1 MRRNNT
7 LTFLFIFT
15 FHLFIFTLFSQE
27 RGKELTL
34 DDIFNST
41 KFAQKSLR
49 SINWMNDGKAFLFL
63 QTDTAKKQTDIWK
76 YDVVTGQRSLFV
88 DASKLVLSD
97 SDKAFKISNY
107 ILSPDN
113 KKILFTGVLPA
124 RAIKSG
130 GNFYIYDLQT
140 KVFQQLTDT
149 IGEQLNIKFSPNGK
163 MIGFV
168 RENNIFIIDIETK
181 VETQLT
187 FDGEKHIMNGRFDWV
202 YEEEWSIIDG
212 WVWSPDSKNIAFWQ
226 LDERRVPEY
235 PLTDYTR
242 THPKS
247 VPMRYPKA
255 GDPNSIVKIGVVSIE
270 SKTIKWLDIGTDD
283 DIYIPRIYWTAK
295 PNMLAIFRVN
305 RLQNKL
311 EILEAD
317 IKSGTSSI
325 ILTDESKTWLDIEQS
340 NYLFLKDGRF
350 LWASEKDG
358 YQHIYITTFG
368 KHTKQITKGNW
379 EVDKI
384 LSVDETKGIVYF
396 TATEQSPL
404 ERHLYK
410 IKFDGTG
417 FKRITTEA
425 GTHSINF
432 SPDGSVYIDTYSDAY
447 TLPKIRLHKNDGKL
461 IRVIEENIV
470 TAFDEYKLSK
480 KEFFNFK
487 TSDGVLLNG
496 WMMKPVDFDPTKK
509 YPVLMYVYGGP
520 GSQTVSNSWDRN
532 NLWYTLL
539 TQKGYIIV
547 SIDGRGT
554 GARGKEFKSIVYK
567 NLGKWETHDQ
577 IEGAKYL
584 ASLPFVEE
592 SRIGIWGWSYGGY
605 MAAMCILL
613 GNEVFKTAIAVAPVT
628 DWKFYDTIYTER
640 YMQTP
645 QLNPEGYK
653 QGSTLTYADQLK
665 GNLLLIHGTA
675 DDNVHWQNTIILVN
689 ELQKKNKQFQTA
701 FYPGGTHGVASGIV
715 RLQLYTMITNYILE
729 KL

>member
-1 MRRNNT
+1 VS
-7 LTFLFIFT
+7 FG
-15 FHLFIFTLFSQE
+15 QE
-27 RGKELTL
+27 KGKELTL
-34 DDIFNST
+34 EDIFNST

-49 SINWMNDGKAFLFL
+49 SVTWMQDGKAFLFL
-63 QTDTAKKQTDIWK
+63 QTDTTKKQTDIWK
-76 YDVVTGQRSLFV
+76 YDVTSGKRTLIV
-88 DASKLVLSD
+88 DASKLVLND

-107 ILSPDN
+107 ILSPDA
-113 KKILFTGVLPA
+113 KKILFTGVVPA
-124 RAIKSG
+124 RSMKSG

-140 KVFQQLTDT
+140 EVFQQLTDT
-149 IGEQLNIKFSPNGK
+149 QAEQMNVKYSPDGK
-163 MIGFV
+163 KIGFV
-168 RENNIFIIDIETK
+168 RDNNIFMIDKETR

-212 WVWSPDSKNIAFWQ
+212 WLWSPDGKNIAFWQ

-235 PLTDYTR
+235 QITDFNPQ
-242 THPKS
+242 HPKIET
-247 VPMRYPKA
+247 MRYPKA
-255 GDPNSIVKIGVVSIE
+255 GDPNSIVKIGVVSVETKIMA
-270 SKTIKWLDIGTDD
+270 WMDIGTDD

-295 PNMLAIFRVN
+295 PGKLAIFRVN

-311 EILEAD
+311 EVLEAD
-317 IKSGTSSI
+317 INTGSSSI
-325 ILTDESKTWLDIEQS
+325 VLTDESKTWLDIEQS
-340 NYLFLKDGRF
+340 NYIFLKDGRL

-358 YQHIYITTFG
+358 YRHIYLTTFG
-368 KHTKQITKGNW
+368 KQTEQITKGSW

-384 LSVDETKGIVYF
+384 LKVDEANDVIYF
-396 TATEQSPL
+396 TATEKSPL

-410 IKFDGTG
+410 IKLDRTG
-417 FKRITTEA
+417 FKRISAEE

-432 SPDGSVYIDTYSDAY
+432 SPDYSVYIDTYSDAY

-461 IRVIEENIV
+461 IRIIEENTV

-480 KEFFNFK
+480 KEFFYFQ
-487 TSDGVLLNG
+487 TSDGVSLNG
-496 WMMKPVDFDPTKK
+496 WMMTPVDFNPTKK

-520 GSQTVSNSWDRN
+520 ASQTVTNSWDRN

-554 GARGKEFKSIVYK
+554 GARGNEFKAIAYK
-567 NLGKWETHDQ
+567 NLGKWDTHDQ

-584 ASLPFVEE
+584 ASLPFVDA

-605 MAAMCILL
+605 MAAMSILL
-613 GNEVFKTAIAVAPVT
+613 GNEVFKTAVAVASVT

-640 YMQTP
+640 FMQTP

-653 QGSTLTYADQLK
+653 QGSTLTYADKLK

-675 DDNVHWQNTIILVN
+675 DDNVHWQNTITLVN
-689 ELQKKNKQFQTA
+689 GLQKNNKQFQTA
-701 FYPGGTHGVASGIV
+701 FYPGGTHGVAGGNG

>member
-1 MRRNNT
+1 M
-7 LTFLFIFT
+7 L
-15 FHLFIFTLFSQE
+15 
-27 RGKELTL
+27 
-34 DDIFNST
+34 
-41 KFAQKSLR
+41 
-49 SINWMNDGKAFLFL
+49 DGKAFLYL

-76 YDVVTGQRSLFV
+76 YDVATGQRSLFV
-88 DASKLVLSD
+88 DASKLVMND
-97 SDKAFKISNY
+97 TDKAFKISNY
-107 ILSPDN
+107 ILSPDA
-113 KKILFTGVLPA
+113 KKILFTGVIPA
-124 RAIKSG
+124 RAMKSG

-140 KVFQQLTDT
+140 EVFHQLTDT
-149 IGEQLNIKFSPNGK
+149 HADQMIVKFSPDGK
-163 MIGFV
+163 KVGFV
-168 RENNIFIIDIETK
+168 RDNNIFIIDIETK

-212 WVWSPDSKNIAFWQ
+212 WLWSPDSKNIAFWQ

-235 PLTDYTR
+235 PLTDYTQ
-242 THPKS
+242 THPK
-247 VPMRYPKA
+247 PETMRYPKA
-255 GDPNSIVKIGVVSIE
+255 GDTNSIVKIGVVSVDTKN
-270 SKTIKWLDIGTDD
+270 SVWMNIGADD

-295 PNMLAIFRVN
+295 PGKLAIFRVN

-317 IKSGTSSI
+317 IKTGSSSI
-325 ILTDESKTWLDIEQS
+325 VLTDESKTWLDIEQS
-340 NYLFLKDGRF
+340 NYIFLKDNRF
-350 LWASEKDG
+350 LWVSEKDG
-358 YQHIYITTFG
+358 FQHLYLTTFG
-368 KHTKQITKGNW
+368 KQTKQITKGNW

-384 LSVDETKGIVYF
+384 LKVDEIKGVVYF
-396 TATEQSPL
+396 TATEKSPL

-410 IKFDGTG
+410 IKLDGTG
-417 FKRITTEA
+417 FKRISNDE

-432 SPDGSVYIDTYSDAY
+432 SPDCSVYIDTYSDAH
-447 TLPKIRLHKNDGKL
+447 TLPKIRLHRNDGKL
-461 IRVIEENIV
+461 IRIIEENIV

-480 KEFFNFK
+480 REFFNFK
-487 TSDGVLLNG
+487 TSDGVSLNG

-509 YPVLMYVYGGP
+509 YAVLMYVYGGP
-520 GSQTVSNSWDRN
+520 GSQTVTNSWDRN

-554 GARGKEFKSIVYK
+554 GARGNEFKTYVYK

-584 ASLPFVEE
+584 ASLPYIDA

-605 MAAMCILL
+605 VAAMSILV
-613 GNEVFKTAIAVAPVT
+613 GNEVFKTAVAVASVT

-645 QLNPEGYK
+645 KLNPDGYK
-653 QGSTLTYADQLK
+653 QGSTLTHADKLK

-675 DDNVHWQNTIILVN
+675 DDNVHWQNTITLVN

-701 FYPGGTHGVASGIV
+701 FYPGGTHGVAGGVV
-715 RLQLYTMITNYILE
+715 RLQLYATITNYILE